1 MSIRIISDYSELDA
15 ELDRVEDQPDF
26 RTRSILDATLGLLA
40 AEVEAATHVETG
52 SLSGSVKSTST
63 TNDAIDRWEGEI
75 EVGGASTGPNN
86 PVDYAIYEKARGVG
100 GAGGPSDAKGDHN
113 FMAPAEL
120 TGDEKFGT
128 AVLTGLAGSGSV
140 RSRVRVL

>member
-1 MSIRIISDYSELDA
+1 MSIRIRSDYSDIDA

-26 RTRSILDATLGLLA
+26 RTRAILDGTLDSLA
-40 AEVEAATHVETG
+40 AEVVAATHVETG
-52 SLSGSVKSTST
+52 SLAGSVKANSNTV
-63 TNDAIDRWEGEI
+63 DALDRWEGEI
-75 EVGGASTGPNN
+75 VVGGESTGINN

-120 TGDEKFGT
+120 TGEEKFGT
-128 AVLTGLAGSGSV
+128 AVLMGLAGRGGV
-140 RSRVRVL
+140 RARVSSR